1 MFREES
7 GIQILLI
14 MLKEKRLPWFADIIR
29 MARNRD
35 IVKSIKLKIWIKESC
50 VMARRV

>member
-7 GIQILLI
+7 DIQILLI
-14 MLKEKRLPWFADIIR
+14 MLKEKLLPWFADIIR
-29 MARNRD
+29 VARNRN
-35 IVKSIKLKIWIKESC
+35 IVKSIKLRICIKESC